1 MAAARSIAAVATA
14 LAVVVAALAP
24 AARGVDRSEFPPG
37 FLFGAATSAY
47 QIEGA
52 YLEDGK
58 GLNNWDVFTHTH
70 CESDCLSHFSVITY
84 CSITSLLLIRNN
96 MNMAISRTSK
106 RTEDQSFRP
115 CSCSVTGKY
124 PITPPSF
131 IRAVPATFV
140 QKFSP
145 FFLKKKPSPTQ
156 ETEARG
162 QIRPCAPI
170 MWMIYLPFL
179 AEWSEFFA

>member
-1 MAAARSIAAVATA
+1 MAAARTIAAVATA

-70 CESDCLSHFSVITY
+70 SGGIKDG
-84 CSITSLLLIRNN
+84 RNGDVADDHYHRY
-96 MNMAISRTSK
+96 MVQRTSRSR
-106 RTEDQSFRP
+106 RTTKQTDHRRRP
-115 CSCSVTGKY
+115 VRHFQCDA
-124 PITPPSF
+124 F
-131 IRAVPATFV
+131 
-140 QKFSP
+140 
-145 FFLKKKPSPTQ
+145 
-156 ETEARG
+156 
-162 QIRPCAPI
+162 
-170 MWMIYLPFL
+170 
-179 AEWSEFFA
+179 